1 MAQVTSL
8 GLHQPAGLQ
17 HAISE
22 HLLPEDA
29 SPSAYTWDVF
39 LDDTGANPVQDELLV
54 TAKAVVWS
62 RGNIF
67 CKTFNFS
74 VEKEDIRQAL
84 LTYFPTKTEDPVSTS
99 ASRPPTHTDTNNPI
113 NHKHVPKLARALVV
127 FLKTQAHIFF
137 LSGASHIVHMPFEV
151 ETARALPQGL
161 LIQRKKQNDAAGGTA
176 AGIRFPR
183 VPPNSF
189 TSSQPIFSLDPPT
202 PTRPSFSVESL
213 GKPATLP
220 LRLGSTL
227 GNMNQPSINAPLSHW
242 PRLVTLLDP
251 LLELGLVVVAAPEPV
266 VADKR
271 KAMLPLRPSC
281 LDAAEEILDMHVVSS
296 PQLRGCEPLLL
307 AVTVNRESGAY
318 SIWRVR
324 YLPTVDAFIKTAK
337 TTMPSKVDR
346 RRSSMAPG
354 YATSTSA
361 AGGPSTDV
369 KTPVRSGFRESF
381 GVPLPGKRT
390 RKATEKEKASYH
402 HQQQQHQVN
411 FVASLEKERD
421 PVITRR
427 QSKRLSSLARVDM
440 PASQERSVFAES
452 NQIKRL
458 ESFHNHGRLS
468 GAHSYNQ
475 SIHPSLNSLLDVNV
489 DSLLEDMRLG
499 ADFEASGLY
508 NMGLQDHD
516 FEGLAQELSFSKIKT
531 IPVSN
536 LTMASIGYS
545 SGKAPASLP
554 RIFNIVHPP
563 SHSHRN
569 GGISLMVVIQD
580 SVEHQLDLVTLQFS
594 RHARGAGSLD
604 TLTLGGVEVRR
615 APGVVDSCKLVDG
628 DVDMM
633 LILSERHE
641 GGLEL
646 SIQAPWSKPTTISIP
661 VLIMDHLRSLQY
673 VGQVKDNTALDS
685 LSREAGLSINEI
697 TGFRPH
703 QIAGVVDIIDK
714 TGRMHQLSIRLQPT
728 NRQVRA
734 ILDVC
739 RVVIA
744 DAAGETIICGWW
756 QVMQWVQTENINVAD
771 REWSALTILLLS
783 MFLRLNTT
791 ATTLESSSSSSS
803 HSHLRSKSGGR
814 RQKASK
820 QKPTNL
826 QSNWSAMQMHVNPNA
841 AAVSSWLTSPA
852 WSWAFDSVV
861 AASDNKAE
869 SFIATH
875 IRYSTR
881 FLASA
886 TGVMMLGPNGYLPT
900 ASGLHEERR
909 LFAAR
914 NILVGIHLL
923 VEEQKLDISIPETGP
938 NSRAGTRVLLAQ
950 ISRWMGWKALSTNSG
965 YEMCIQEPLDAA
977 FDNEVTL
984 SMPVPCPEANLCV
997 LTWIQNRL
1005 EGDRTATFPGLIDV
1019 LETAQAPSSSYST
1032 NSALQEFAA
1041 SLTPRTTQF
1050 RTFFNLLRPN
1060 ASFADS
1066 VEAMYK
1072 AGFST
1077 NVALETLPEAV
1088 LTTLKDPIAMC
1099 QAFPPSAWSKGLLM
1113 LVNRSDI
1120 GLLLDSR
1127 HGKRALQPQGQL
1139 RRQHNKAVS
1148 HAATW
1153 DMQLLCK
1160 NTEEGPG
1167 LAQEDTDAA
1176 AAQHQAIVRNL
1187 FRQDRRFNDALE
1199 LMSTVRARTITL
1211 RPQPDWSESVYLEKQ
1226 KDMVAR
1232 VALSTLAIPAGRG
1245 LLYYGL
1251 RFPLPTQKTNI
1262 IGFNLN
1268 CIVKPVNVT
1277 VGVDRALFT
1286 EEKVCWSFFH
1296 QGAAAGLSISPK
1308 AQGIDN
1314 SWILYNKP
1322 GQDLS
1327 NRHAGFLLALGLN
1340 GHLTNVAKWV
1350 SFKYLTPKH
1359 NMTSIG
1365 LLLGLAA
1372 SHLGTMDSLIT
1383 RLLSV
1388 HVTRMLP
1395 RGSAELN
1402 LSPLTQTTGIM
1413 GIGLLYYN
1421 TQHRRMSEIML
1432 SEILHSPELDGE
1444 ADSEEAQA
1452 NSDTLRSE
1460 GYRLAAGFALG
1471 FINLGRGA
1479 DLKGLHDMD
1488 VTNRLLT
1495 VATAPKRVELVNVLD
1510 RSAAGAIMALALIHM
1525 KTEDA
1530 LVARKVDVPDSIIQ
1544 FDYVRPDLLL
1554 LRTVAKNVILWSQ
1567 VQPTMEWICD
1577 SLPTAYHSRANL
1589 ATTTRLTSSDLAFY
1603 SILGGLC
1610 FSIGLRY
1617 AGSGNLHA
1625 RNLLVRFLDDFGRL
1639 LNISKGRSGIDLG
1652 VSCYDEEL
1660 ARHTLRTCQDITSLS
1675 AACVMA
1681 GSGDIMVLRRLR
1693 SLHGRTDPDIPYGSH
1708 MAAHMAIGLLF
1719 LGCGSMTLSKSNL
1732 ATASLL
1738 VAFYPV
1744 FPATVMDNRAHL
1756 QAFRHLWV
1764 LGVESR
1770 CVVVRDVATAE
1781 VIGVPVSI
1789 TLRPHA
1795 GLPARNN
1802 PRSTAELTEPPR
1814 PPTSET
1820 IVKTT
1825 PCLLPPLDEIASIRT
1840 HGGPT
1845 YWDTEI
1851 DLMANP
1857 NMASAFMETRTI
1869 HLRRRP
1875 AADAPFSDFASSP
1888 TSVQT
1893 DNLNPGPFA
1902 SLSGGSTDDIASS
1915 GHLSWLF
1922 SLDGLKHLSS
1932 ADRAMVLDT
1941 QAGSGD
1947 GAAGSLYPSPVD
1959 SRLELENTAGHS
1971 RDEMLGLRLLF
1982 QWGHVRDAIR
1992 MRELDK
1998 DPAGS
2003 GDPDLSNHE
2012 ASRKQKEME
2021 QAEWWV
2027 KDEVVQALKAQV
2039 IAGNL

>member
-1 MAQVTSL
+1 MAQITSL

-17 HAISE
+17 YAISE
-22 HLLPEDA
+22 LLLPADA
-29 SPSAYTWDVF
+29 PPSSYTWNTF
-39 LDDTGANPVQDELLV
+39 LDDTAQSPVQDELLV
-54 TAKAVVWS
+54 TSHAVVWS
-62 RGNIF
+62 RGNVF
-67 CKTFNFS
+67 CKTFDFS
-74 VEKEDIRQAL
+74 AEKEEIRQAL
-84 LTYFPTKTEDPVSTS
+84 FTYFPTKAEGSIYKEASDGGTS
-99 ASRPPTHTDTNNPI
+99 
-113 NHKHVPKLARALVV
+113 KHSKTKRLPKLSKALVV

-161 LIQRKKQNDAAGGTA
+161 LIQRKRQQDLIGGTA
-176 AGIRFPR
+176 ANIRFPR

-189 TSSQPIFSLDPPT
+189 TSSQPVFSLDPPT
-202 PTRPSFSVESL
+202 PTRAGFSVEAL
-213 GKPATLP
+213 GKPPTLP

-227 GNMNQPSINAPLSHW
+227 GIMNQPSTETPSSHW

-251 LLELGLVVVAAPEPV
+251 LLELGLVVVTNPEPL

-271 KAMLPLRPSC
+271 KAMPPSRPTC
-281 LDAAEEILDMHVVSS
+281 LETREEIVDIQIVSS
-296 PQLRGCEPLLL
+296 PQLQGCEPLLL
-307 AVTVNRESGAY
+307 AITVNRETAAY

-324 YLPTVDAFIKTAK
+324 YLPTVDAFTKTAK
-337 TTMPSKVDR
+337 ATAPSKGDR
-346 RRSSMAPG
+346 RRSSMAPV
-354 YATSTSA
+354 YAASTVASTA
-361 AGGPSTDV
+361 ADV
-369 KTPVRSGFRESF
+369 KTPVRSSFRESF

-390 RKATEKEKASYH
+390 RKVVEKDIAH
-402 HQQQQHQVN
+402 HQQHQQQQQVN
-411 FVASLEKERD
+411 FVASLERERD

-452 NQIKRL
+452 SQVKRL
-458 ESFHNHGRLS
+458 ESFHSHSRLS
-468 GAHSYNQ
+468 GAHSYGQ

-489 DSLLEDMRLG
+489 DNLLEDMRLG
-499 ADFEASGLY
+499 PDFEGNSFH

-516 FEGLAQELSFSKIKT
+516 FDGLAQELSFSKIKT
-531 IPVSN
+531 IPVSS
-536 LTMASIGYS
+536 LTMANLRY
-545 SGKAPASLP
+545 SGKSLESLP
-554 RIFNIVHPP
+554 RIFTIVYPP
-563 SHSHRN
+563 SHSRRT
-569 GGISLMVVIQD
+569 GSISLMMIIQD
-580 SVEHQLDLVTLQFS
+580 LAERQLDLVTLEIN
-594 RHARGAGSLD
+594 RHARAADSLD

-661 VLIMDHLRSLQY
+661 VLMVDHLRSLQY
-673 VGQVKDNTALDS
+673 TGQADERTISCLP
-685 LSREAGLSINEI
+685 EGMGLLVNNIAS
-697 TGFRPH
+697 FRPH
-703 QIAGVVDIIDK
+703 HTAGLVDIVDK
-714 TGRMHQLSIRLQPT
+714 IGRVHQLRIQLQPV
-728 NRQVRA
+728 NRQVRD
-734 ILDVC
+734 ILNVC
-739 RVVIA
+739 RIVVA
-744 DAAGETIICGWW
+744 DVAGETFLCGWW
-756 QVMQWVQTENINVAD
+756 QIMQWIQIENIKVAD
-771 REWSALTILLLS
+771 REWSALMILLLS
-783 MFLRLNTT
+783 MFMSLNNANT
-791 ATTLESSSSSSS
+791 AADTFPQSLSTPGGQYQNPIESKTSSS
-803 HSHLRSKSGGR
+803 
-814 RQKASK
+814 A
-820 QKPTNL
+820 
-826 QSNWSAMQMHVNPNA
+826 SNWTAMKMYVSPNGA
-841 AAVSSWLTSPA
+841 DAPHWLTGPT
-852 WSWAFDSVV
+852 WSWAM
-861 AASDNKAE
+861 E
-869 SFIATH
+869 STLPNNVEARPEPFMTSH
-875 IRYSTR
+875 IRYSRR
-881 FLASA
+881 FLISA
-886 TGVMMLGPNGYLPT
+886 TGKMMLGLNGYLPT
-900 ASGLHEERR
+900 ASGLQEERR
-909 LFAAR
+909 LVAGR

-923 VEEQKLDISIPETGP
+923 AEEQKLDISIPETGSD
-938 NSRAGTRVLLAQ
+938 SRAGICVFLTQV
-950 ISRWMGWKALSTNSG
+950 SRWFNWKALSASSG
-965 YEMCIQEPLDAA
+965 YEIDIQEDIDPR
-977 FDNEVTL
+977 FDNEVILPTQ
-984 SMPVPCPEANLCV
+984 MPCPDTNLCV

-1005 EGDRTATFPGLIDV
+1005 QGDRTATFPSLIDV
-1019 LETAQAPSSSYST
+1019 LQTAQTPSSVHSA
-1032 NSALQEFAA
+1032 NSALRLFAA

-1050 RTFFNLLRPN
+1050 RSFFNLLRPN
-1060 ASFADS
+1060 CSFTTM

-1072 AGFST
+1072 AGFTS
-1077 NVALETLPEAV
+1077 NAALETLPEAV
-1088 LTTLKDPIAMC
+1088 LTLLKDPIALC
-1099 QAFPPSAWSKGLLM
+1099 QAFPPPTWSKELLM

-1120 GLLLDSR
+1120 GLLLESGDRKKTSTSNSQR
-1127 HGKRALQPQGQL
+1127 KQP
-1139 RRQHNKAVS
+1139 RPRNTPVS
-1148 HAATW
+1148 HSATW

-1160 NTEEGPG
+1160 NADEGLG

-1176 AAQHQAIVRNL
+1176 AAQHQAIIRNL

-1211 RPQPDWSESVYLEKQ
+1211 RPQPGWTESVYLERQ

-1232 VALSTLAIPAGRG
+1232 IALSTLAIPAGRG

-1277 VGVDRALFT
+1277 VGVDRTLFT

-1432 SEILHSPELDGE
+1432 SEVLHSPEWEGE
-1444 ADSEEAQA
+1444 ADGENIQA
-1452 NSDTLRSE
+1452 SSDTLRSE

-1471 FINLGRGA
+1471 FINLAKGA

-1530 LVARKVDVPDSIIQ
+1530 LVARKVDVPDSVIQ

-1567 VQPTMEWICD
+1567 IHPTVEWIRD
-1577 SLPTAYHSRANL
+1577 SLPVAYRSRVDL
-1589 ATTTRLTSSDLAFY
+1589 STTTRLTSSDLAFY

-1610 FSIGLRY
+1610 FSIGLRF
-1617 AGSGNLHA
+1617 AGTGNAQA
-1625 RNLLVRFLDDFGRL
+1625 RNLLVHFLDHFGRL
-1639 LNISKGRSGIDLG
+1639 LKLSKGRSGADLG

-1732 ATASLL
+1732 ASASLL

-1764 LGVESR
+1764 LGVEGR
-1770 CVVVRDVATAE
+1770 CVVVRDIASSE
-1781 VIGVPVSI
+1781 VVGVPVSI
-1789 TLRPHA
+1789 TLKPGA
-1795 GLPARNN
+1795 GLPV
-1802 PRSTAELTEPPR
+1802 R
-1814 PPTSET
+1814 PHSRAADTRDASSLGDT

-1840 HGGPT
+1840 HGGPL

-1851 DLMANP
+1851 DLLANP
-1857 NMASAFMETRTI
+1857 KMATALSETGAI

-1875 AADAPFSDFASSP
+1875 AADAPFNVFASTSIQLDSIYP
-1888 TSVQT
+1888 TPMGAPV
-1893 DNLNPGPFA
+1893 
-1902 SLSGGSTDDIASS
+1902 GGVVNSMESKDP
-1915 GHLSWLF
+1915 LSWLF
-1922 SLDGLKHLSS
+1922 SLDTLKHFSS
-1932 ADRAMVLDT
+1932 ADRATILDSH
-1941 QAGSGD
+1941 AGSGD
-1947 GAAGSLYPSPVD
+1947 GATGSLHLSPVD
-1959 SRLELENTAGHS
+1959 SRLELENTSGNS
-1971 RDEMLGLRLLF
+1971 RAELLGLRMLF
-1982 QWGHVRDAIR
+1982 QWGHIRDAIR
-1992 MRELDK
+1992 MREL
-1998 DPAGS
+1998 GS
-2003 GDPDLSNHE
+2003 MPTAVPRNHGDHNARE
-2012 ASRKQKEME
+2012 TSRKKKELE

-2027 KDEVVQALKAQV
+2027 KDEVIQTLKAQV
-2039 IAGNL
+2039 ISGGM